1 MNLYTTSKSY
11 ITPNFLNLA
20 SEYVGEEFNY
30 VQQIVEGTL
39 PVVLLGLTHKL
50 KTEEGSEELLSF
62 LKEHTLGKVDLN
74 SLDTVFADQEALK
87 KYQQDGAESLLLL
100 FGDRIN
106 VNISFDFSI
115 AFPVEASSAIS
126 LMNLASPILL
136 GVIAKVLTQKGET
149 ISTLQNLLEGH
160 FEIGKTNLPQGVAYS
175 LKPILEPNNHTSI
188 LQKGKKKSKET
199 NASSFYE
206 EIKMK
211 IPKWV
216 TSF

>member
-11 ITPNFLNLA
+11 ITPNFLKLA
-20 SEYVGEEFNY
+20 SEYVGEELNY

-39 PVVLLGLTHKL
+39 PVILLGLTHKL
-50 KTEEGSEELLSF
+50 KTQEGGEELLSF
-62 LKEHTLGKVDLN
+62 LKEHTLSKVDLN
-74 SLDTVFADQEALK
+74 NIDTIFEDMEVLK
-87 KYQQDGAESLLLL
+87 VYQQTGADSLLLL

-149 ISTLQNLLEGH
+149 VSTLQNLLEGH

-175 LKPILEPNNHTSI
+175 LKPILEPNNHTSV

>member
-20 SEYVGEEFNY
+20 SEYVGEELNY

-39 PVVLLGLTHKL
+39 PVILLGLTHKL
-50 KTEEGSEELLSF
+50 KTQEGGEELLSF
-62 LKEHTLGKVDLN
+62 LKEHTLSKVDLN
-74 SLDTVFADQEALK
+74 NIDTIFEDMEVLK
-87 KYQQDGAESLLLL
+87 AYQQTGADSLLLL

-149 ISTLQNLLEGH
+149 VSTLQNLLEGH

-175 LKPILEPNNHTSI
+175 LKPILEPNNHTSV

>member
-11 ITPNFLNLA
+11 ITPNFVNLA
-20 SEYVGEEFNY
+20 SEYVGEELNY

-39 PVVLLGLTHKL
+39 PVILLGLTHKL
-50 KTEEGSEELLSF
+50 KTQEGGEELLSF
-62 LKEHTLGKVDLN
+62 LKEHTLSKVDLN
-74 SLDTVFADQEALK
+74 NIDTIFEDMEVLK
-87 KYQQDGAESLLLL
+87 AYQQTGADSLLLL

-149 ISTLQNLLEGH
+149 VSTLQNLLEGH

-175 LKPILEPNNHTSI
+175 LKPILEPNNHTSV